1 MKIIFLF
8 FLSIPLFV
16 FSQNDTNISLEGHII
31 SINEIGIN
39 KLVKKYKA
47 IQKSKG
53 GVNGWRVQLKF
64 KAKEAEILQIKLD
77 FIKLYPKIPVYLK
90 YDEPYYKIRV
100 GDCRTKLQAIKIQHL
115 INNDF
120 PGSYPVPEIINLS
133 KLKN

>member
-8 FLSIPLFV
+8 FLSVPLFV

-77 FIKLYPKIPVYLK
+77 FIRLY
-90 YDEPYYKIRV
+90 
-100 GDCRTKLQAIKIQHL
+100 
-115 INNDF
+115 
-120 PGSYPVPEIINLS
+120 
-133 KLKN
+133 